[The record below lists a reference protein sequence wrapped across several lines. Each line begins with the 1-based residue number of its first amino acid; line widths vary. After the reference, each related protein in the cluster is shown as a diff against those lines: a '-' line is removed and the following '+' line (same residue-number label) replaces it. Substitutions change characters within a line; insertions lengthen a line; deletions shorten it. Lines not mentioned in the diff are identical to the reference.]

1 MRDEVRNS
9 CQRLIFHH
17 SRTISWVLMVYTP
30 MRTFPGIFHWNG
42 SFLTEKISNL
52 DHSGPKMVIF
62 NPLFRFQ
69 TNSWQFCAT
78 IVFFQVLFIVLF
90 GLFVKYDDEFHKTII
105 EEEDPIAK
113 ATLIAAQDAELT
125 RNFACKYFWTPY
137 REVLTEHPS
146 SGSWGSWRNN
156 IVSSSSWLG

>member
-17 SRTISWVLMVYTP
+17 SRTISWAPMVYTP
-30 MRTFPGIFHWNG
+30 MRTFPGIFSLKRVIFDW
-42 SFLTEKISNL
+42 KWSNL
-52 DHSGPKMVIF
+52 DHSGPKMVMF

-90 GLFVKYDDEFHKTII
+90 GLFVKYDDEFHKTIL
-105 EEEDPIAK
+105 EAPDALK
-113 ATLIAAQDAELT
+113 ADLIAAQDAELT
-125 RNFACKYFWTPY
+125 RNFACKYFWIPHWK
-137 REVLTEHPS
+137 VLAKHPS
-146 SGSWGSWRNN
+146 SGSWGSWRNT